1 MKRTNP
7 LKTITTF
14 LLITLIAALI
24 AIKTPLTTT
33 LASGNQSLSNSPL
46 TQIHPVISPKLDRAS
61 GQSLPGSPSESK
73 ILSNENPRINQSS
86 SLSSSNQ
93 AGIKEIACA
102 KIWNAY
108 PQGGY
113 AVPDWLYTPTK
124 ASDLQTNEPY
134 TYLAG
139 KLLSNSLATAPN
151 CPYNGMLPTGFSS
164 QCGLEA
170 IRSQVNSWQN
180 QFDQGIYNS
189 AVKNAVPARLLKNIF
204 AQESQFWLGQSDD
217 NQHFGLAQITEGG
230 LDPLFL
236 AYPEYYQLVC
246 SDVLSTDTCKSKYA
260 ELSNQNKGL
269 IRGYFLRSVI
279 DASCPECPK
288 KFNEKKA
295 VDTIDVFA
303 RLVIANCEQVSRVI
317 IDITERTPGTIS
329 TYDDLWRYT
338 MVNYNAGSGCVS
350 GAIEKTYKLNEPLD
364 WSHVS
369 DNMSNRCNNALDYV
383 EKVSR

>member
-1 MKRTNP
+1 MKLINP
-7 LKTITTF
+7 LKAITTI
-14 LLITLIAALI
+14 LLITLIAAFI
-24 AIKTPLTTT
+24 ALKTPLTTT
-33 LASGNQSLSNSPL
+33 LASGNQSLQNNVTQNRVAILPQLNQENNQTLPSYPAKFRSL
-46 TQIHPVISPKLDRAS
+46 TNNNLSISR
-61 GQSLPGSPSESK
+61 SPS
-73 ILSNENPRINQSS
+73 LT
-86 SLSSSNQ
+86 SSNP
-93 AGIKEIACA
+93 ADIKDIACA

-113 AVPDWLYTPTK
+113 AIPDWLFTPSKSTE
-124 ASDLQTNEPY
+124 LQTNEPY
-134 TYLAG
+134 SYLAG
-139 KLLSNSLATAPN
+139 KLLQNGLATAPN

-170 IRSQVNSWQN
+170 IRSQVESWQN
-180 QFDQGIYNS
+180 QFDEGIYNS

-246 SDVLSTDTCKSKYA
+246 TDVLSTDTCKSKYA
-260 ELSNQNKGL
+260 ELTNQNKGL
-269 IRGYFLRSVI
+269 IRGYFLRNVI
-279 DASCPECPK
+279 DTSCPECPK

-295 VDTIDVFA
+295 ADTIDIFA
-303 RLVIANCEQVSRVI
+303 RLVVANCEQVGRVI
-317 IDITERTPGTIS
+317 VDITERTPGTIS

-350 GAIEKTYKLNEPLD
+350 GAIETTYKLEEPLD
-364 WSHVS
+364 WLHVS
-369 DNMSNRCNNALDYV
+369 DNMSSRCGTALDYV
-383 EKVSR
+383 EKVRR

>member
-1 MKRTNP
+1 MKLINP
-7 LKTITTF
+7 LKAITTI
-14 LLITLIAALI
+14 LLITLIAAFI
-24 AIKTPLTTT
+24 ALKTPLTTT
-33 LASGNQSLSNSPL
+33 LASGNQSLQNNVTQNRVAILPQLNQENNQTLPSYPAKFRSL
-46 TQIHPVISPKLDRAS
+46 TNNNLSISR
-61 GQSLPGSPSESK
+61 SPS
-73 ILSNENPRINQSS
+73 LT
-86 SLSSSNQ
+86 SSNP
-93 AGIKEIACA
+93 ADIKDIACA

-113 AVPDWLYTPTK
+113 AIPDWLFTPSKSTE
-124 ASDLQTNEPY
+124 LQTNEPY
-134 TYLAG
+134 SYLAG
-139 KLLSNSLATAPN
+139 KLLQNGLATAPN

-170 IRSQVNSWQN
+170 IRSQVESWQN
-180 QFDQGIYNS
+180 QFDEGIYNS

-246 SDVLSTDTCKSKYA
+246 TDVLSTDTCKSKYA
-260 ELSNQNKGL
+260 ELTNQNKGL
-269 IRGYFLRSVI
+269 IRGYFLRNVI
-279 DASCPECPK
+279 DTSCPECPK

-295 VDTIDVFA
+295 ADTIDIFA
-303 RLVIANCEQVSRVI
+303 RLVVANCEQVGRVI
-317 IDITERTPGTIS
+317 VDITERTPGTIS

-350 GAIEKTYKLNEPLD
+350 GAIETTYKLEEPLD
-364 WSHVS
+364 WLHVS
-369 DNMSNRCNNALDYV
+369 DNMSSRCGTALDYV